1 MTSVSKSNNAK
12 WMPDDSSTV
21 CLRCGAEFGR
31 LLGASRHHC
40 RACGDLIC
48 QTCMV
53 ESSKL
58 SHVVKGGVE
67 YVNHLAPESKFVV
80 LKRPEA
86 TSLLGTA
93 YQSLSSTAH
102 KVKFCQPCM
111 DQISREHAAFRQAT
125 YLLRAIAMFGV
136 ERQIRMISIAIRAYL
151 ANYEYVTGL
160 SILGKRTFDV
170 LTNGFYMPTIRPDL
184 QKDDEVLNT
193 IIASFYR
200 NFFARHLTS
209 SPDSYVKTESRLVH
223 TTDQAY
229 SHHTFISTLLNSS
242 KISDIR
248 SDTLRYVLSDAY
260 RCLHM
265 LLSRPVL
272 GYKVQMYPLFL
283 IRVWNGLLTATSPD
297 FLLQFPCLLHHLIYN
312 RHNEDSPYKSY
323 LSQIRSMPAQ
333 NRYLK
338 NTICQAT
345 TPSILNSVCDALRMD
360 YGQTFGF
367 IDTIYGKLLSVVTG
381 TERFENKI
389 QIPWT
394 SSTTNPLAKFNNAH
408 AMVNIGKLLFAQEP
422 KTLLVDHLVSEK
434 TNHVA
439 RVYQSWYVFAETNF
453 VMASIMNH
461 IFEFTRMEHPTK
473 RNDSVLFDKRCNIFP
488 LTGEEPA
495 LFSKPVLVL
504 VPASVSQTRIVHVDE
519 STASQDIEV
528 SLNVYVTILLMTHL
542 QEFVQI
548 QTKESMNL
556 VEIAATTRNTQVINA
571 CLTYAGLLAVRRH
584 ILHGALHAQTVLG
597 ITNMLQ
603 RIVNEH
609 LDKLY
614 IALASLIGIG
624 VDHAC
629 LVAFLNDIRVRTTN
643 NTLLEVILK
652 KLI

>member
-1 MTSVSKSNNAK
+1 MSSKSSDAK
-12 WMPDDSSTV
+12 WMSDDASTV

-48 QTCMV
+48 HTCMV
-53 ESSKL
+53 ESSEV

-67 YVNHLAPESKFVV
+67 LVDHLAPESKFVV

-93 YQSLSSTAH
+93 YRSLSSAAH

-111 DQISREHAAFRQAT
+111 EQISREHAAFRQAT
-125 YLLRAIAMFGV
+125 YLLHAIAMFGV
-136 ERQIRMISIAIRAYL
+136 ERQVRMISIAIRAYL

-160 SILGKRTFDV
+160 SILGQRTFNV
-170 LTNGFYMPTIRPDL
+170 LTSGFYVPAIRPHL
-184 QKDDEVLNT
+184 HKDDEVLNT

-200 NFFARHLTS
+200 SFFARHLTS
-209 SPDSYVKTESRLVH
+209 SPDSYVKTNSRLVH
-223 TTDQAY
+223 AVDQAY
-229 SHHTFISTLLNSS
+229 SHHTFINVLFNSS
-242 KISDIR
+242 KLSDIR
-248 SDTLRYVLSDAY
+248 SETLRYVLSDPH
-260 RCLHM
+260 RCLHI
-265 LLSRPVL
+265 LLSRSVL
-272 GYKVQMYPLFL
+272 GYKVNLYPLFL

-297 FLLQFPCLLHHLIYN
+297 FLLEFPCLLHHLIRN
-312 RHNEDSPYKSY
+312 PQNEDSPYKSY
-323 LSQIRSMPAQ
+323 LSQIRSMPAR
-333 NRYLK
+333 NRYFK
-338 NTICQAT
+338 TMICQAT
-345 TPSILNSVCDALRMD
+345 TPSILSSVCDVLRLD
-360 YGQTFGF
+360 PGPILEF
-367 IDTIYGKLLSVVTG
+367 IDTMYNKLLSVVMN

-394 SSTTNPLAKFNNAH
+394 SSTTNPFVKFNNAH
-408 AMVNIGKLLFAQEP
+408 AMVNIGQLLFAREP

-439 RVYQSWYVFAETNF
+439 RVYQSWYVFAEPNF
-453 VMASIMNH
+453 VMASIMNRV
-461 IFEFTRMEHPTK
+461 FELTRLEHATK
-473 RNDSVLFDKRCNIFP
+473 KTDSVLFDKRCNIFP
-488 LTGEEPA
+488 LTGAEPA
-495 LFSKPVLVL
+495 LLSKPVLVL
-504 VPASVSQTRIVHVDE
+504 VPGSVSQTRIVHVEE

-542 QEFVQI
+542 HEFVKIETQ
-548 QTKESMNL
+548 ESMNL

-603 RIVNEH
+603 RIVHQH

-614 IALASLIGIG
+614 IALTSLIGIG

-629 LVAFLNDIRVRTTN
+629 LVAFMNDLRVRTTN
-643 NTLLEVILK
+643 GTLLEVILK